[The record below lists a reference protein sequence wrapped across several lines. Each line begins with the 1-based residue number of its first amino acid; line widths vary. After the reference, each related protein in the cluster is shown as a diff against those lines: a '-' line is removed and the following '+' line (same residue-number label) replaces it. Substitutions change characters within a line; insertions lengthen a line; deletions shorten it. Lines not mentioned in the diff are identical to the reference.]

1 MSLSPKTIW
10 TGLLAAALWLTTSVS
25 WGQETKTAGAPATVA
40 PAAAAAAAIT
50 PAISTAPVTM
60 PVVKKPAA
68 QARQY
73 PRRPYRSYSR
83 SRRAAMPAAVALTAG
98 AVAIPAKATPAIIAP
113 VISTQPARPG
123 AHLAP
128 ETVIPPAE
136 LEAYVDGLVRR
147 SMERDHIAGV
157 TVSIV
162 QNGQIVL
169 KKGYGLAKLSPSK
182 AVNPDQTLFR
192 LASISKTFTWITL
205 MKEVEAGHLRLDA
218 PVNLYLPE
226 KLQIKDQGFKQ
237 PILVRDLMAHT
248 PGFEDKAM
256 GQLFERDESRIRPL
270 ATYLRQ
276 ERPDRVR
283 EPGLMSTYSNYGAAL
298 GGEISSY
305 VSGKPFESLIED
317 SIIRPLGLNHTTFRE
332 PYAARTDLPAP
343 MSTAIAAQVSDGFY
357 WNGATFVPKTFEHV
371 SQIAPAGSA
380 SSTAADMARYMQ
392 LILNGGMI
400 DGQVI
405 YSPTTAKA
413 FRTPLR
419 DQTASQNGWDH
430 GFIEY
435 PLPGGFK
442 GQGHEGDTLLFHS
455 NMVTVPDLNLGIF
468 IATNTSSGDGLAAS
482 LPSRIVEQYYATPTL
497 KPFAGTPELA
507 SQAQAFEGS
516 YLSTR
521 RAYSGLERFVGSI
534 IGEASVEV
542 TKDGTLLL
550 NRGGS
555 IKSYVLS
562 RRPGWLVSVNGVEE
576 IKFDVE
582 NGRAVRFY
590 DPMGTQVFE
599 RENFLASGSN
609 LTLFAA
615 LTALCSIAAIVG
627 LFTRDRREFRQ
638 TPTQGRAG
646 LMQTSI
652 SGLWL
657 AAMTMGGLWANMAVD
672 VSQVFYSWPGSLV
685 TLASSCALVASLL
698 SAITLLMMTNIWRGG
713 RRVDSWTSWRKVR
726 FSMSTLIFTIFSILV
741 AMRGGLE
748 PWNS

>member
-10 TGLLAAALWLTTSVS
+10 TGMLAAALSLAT
-25 WGQETKTAGAPATVA
+25 TAGWSQEVKTPGPVS
-40 PAAAAAAAIT
+40 AAA
-50 PAISTAPVTM
+50 PAISSAPVTPPLATK
-60 PVVKKPAA
+60 PVT

-73 PRRPYRSYSR
+73 PKRSYRSYYKA
-83 SRRAAMPAAVALTAG
+83 RRAAASAAAGLTA
-98 AVAIPAKATPAIIAP
+98 AAIAPPVKPTPAIVTP
-113 VISTQPARPG
+113 VTPTQPARPG
-123 AHLAP
+123 ARLAP
-128 ETVIPPAE
+128 GTAIPSAE
-136 LEAYVDGLVRR
+136 LEAFVDGLVRR

-169 KKGYGLAKLSPSK
+169 KKGYGLAQLSPAK
-182 AVNPDQTLFR
+182 PVNPDQTLFR
-192 LASISKTFTWITL
+192 LASISKTFTWMAL

-226 KLQIKDQGFKQ
+226 KLQIKDQEFKQ
-237 PILVRDLMAHT
+237 PILVRDLMSHT

-283 EPGLMSTYSNYGAAL
+283 ESGQVSTYSNYGAAL

-305 VSGKPFESLIED
+305 VSGKPFESMIEGG
-317 SIIRPLGLNHTTFRE
+317 IIRPLGLNHTTFRE
-332 PYAARTDLPAP
+332 PYAARSDLPAP
-343 MSTAIAAQVSDGFY
+343 MSAALAAQVSDGFY
-357 WNGATFVPKTFEHV
+357 WNGASFVPKTFEHV

-392 LILNGGMI
+392 LILNSGTI

-419 DQTASQNGWDH
+419 DQTSSQNGWDH

-468 IATNTSSGDGLAAS
+468 IATNTSTGDAIAAS
-482 LPSRIVEQYYATPTL
+482 LPARIVEQYYATPTL

-507 SQAQAFEGS
+507 SQAKIYEGS

-521 RAYSGLERFVGSI
+521 RAYSGLEKLVGSV

-550 NRGGS
+550 NRGGT
-555 IKSYVLS
+555 IKAYVLS
-562 RRPGWLVSVNGVEE
+562 SRPGWLVNVNGVEE
-576 IKFDVE
+576 IKFDIVD
-582 NGRAVRFY
+582 GKAVRFY
-590 DPMGTQVFE
+590 DPMATQAFE
-599 RENFLASGSN
+599 RENPLTSRST

-615 LTALCSIAAIVG
+615 LTALCSVAAIVG

-652 SGLWL
+652 AGLWL
-657 AAMTMGGLWANMAVD
+657 AAMVMVGLWASVASD
-672 VSQVFYSWPGSLV
+672 ISQVFYSWPGSLV
-685 TLASSCALVASLL
+685 TLASSCALLASLL
-698 SAITLLMMTNIWRGG
+698 TAITLLMMTNIWRGG
-713 RRVDSWTSWRKVR
+713 RRVDSWTNWRKLR
-726 FSMSTLIFTIFSILV
+726 FSMSTLIFAIFSILV

>member
-10 TGLLAAALWLTTSVS
+10 TGLLAVALSLTTSAG
-25 WGQETKTAGAPATVA
+25 WGQETKATGAPAA
-40 PAAAAAAAIT
+40 SAAAVA
-50 PAISTAPVTM
+50 PAISTVPVTT
-60 PVVKKPAA
+60 PSVKRPSA

-73 PRRPYRSYSR
+73 PKRSYRSYSR
-83 SRRAAMPAAVALTAG
+83 ARRTAVPAATGLTTAAVAMAAKTTP
-98 AVAIPAKATPAIIAP
+98 AVAAP
-113 VISTQPARPG
+113 VVPARPG
-123 AHLAP
+123 ARLAP
-128 ETVIPPAE
+128 GTAIPPAE

-169 KKGYGLAKLSPSK
+169 KKGYGLAQLSPAK
-182 AVNPDQTLFR
+182 PVNPDQTLFR
-192 LASISKTFTWITL
+192 LASISKTFTWMAL

-237 PILVRDLMAHT
+237 PILVRDLMSHT

-256 GQLFERDESRIRPL
+256 GQLFERDADRIRPI

-283 EPGLMSTYSNYGAAL
+283 EPGLVSTYSNYGAAL

-305 VSGKPFESLIED
+305 VSGKPFESLIEGG
-317 SIIRPLGLNHTTFRE
+317 IIRPLGLNHTTFRE
-332 PYAARTDLPAP
+332 PYPARADLPAP
-343 MSTAIAAQVSDGFY
+343 MSTALAAQVSDGFY
-357 WNGATFVPKTFEHV
+357 WNGASFVPKTFEHV

-392 LILNGGMI
+392 LILNGGTI

-405 YSPTTAKA
+405 YSPATAKA

-419 DQTASQNGWDH
+419 DQTSSQNGWDH

-468 IATNTSSGDGLAAS
+468 IATNTSTGDAIAAS
-482 LPSRIVEQYYATPTL
+482 LPARIVEQYYATPTL

-507 SQAQAFEGS
+507 SQAKIYEGS

-521 RAYSGLERFVGSI
+521 RAYSGLEKLVGSV
-534 IGEASVEV
+534 IGGASVEV

-550 NRGGS
+550 NRGGT
-555 IKSYVLS
+555 IKAYVLS
-562 RRPGWLVSVNGVEE
+562 SRPGWLVNVNGVEE
-576 IKFDVE
+576 IKFDIVD
-582 NGRAVRFY
+582 GKAVRFY
-590 DPMGTQVFE
+590 DPMATQAFE
-599 RENFLASGSN
+599 RENPLTSRST

-615 LTALCSIAAIVG
+615 LTALCSVAAIVG

-652 SGLWL
+652 AGLWL
-657 AAMTMGGLWANMAVD
+657 AAMVMVGLWANAAQD
-672 VSQVFYSWPGSLV
+672 ISQVFFSWPGSLV

-698 SAITLLMMTNIWRGG
+698 TAITLLMMTNIWRGG
-713 RRVDSWTSWRKVR
+713 RRVDSWTNWRKLR

>member
-10 TGLLAAALWLTTSVS
+10 TGLLAAALSLTASAGWS
-25 WGQETKTAGAPATVA
+25 QEAKTTGPASTAV
-40 PAAAAAAAIT
+40 
-50 PAISTAPVTM
+50 PAISSAPVTTPLATK
-60 PVVKKPAA
+60 PVA

-73 PRRPYRSYSR
+73 PKRSYRSYSR
-83 SRRAAMPAAVALTAG
+83 ARRAAAPAAAGLTAAAVATP
-98 AVAIPAKATPAIIAP
+98 IKATPAIVTPVAP
-113 VISTQPARPG
+113 TQPARPG
-123 AHLAP
+123 ARLAP
-128 ETVIPPAE
+128 GTPIAAAE
-136 LEAYVDGLVRR
+136 LEAFVDGLVRR

-169 KKGYGLAKLSPSK
+169 KKGYGLAQLSPAK
-182 AVNPDQTLFR
+182 PVNPDQTLFR
-192 LASISKTFTWITL
+192 LASISKTFTWIAL

-237 PILVRDLMAHT
+237 PILVRDLMSHT
-248 PGFEDKAM
+248 SGFEDKAM
-256 GQLFERDESRIRPL
+256 GQLFERDDSRIRPL

-283 EPGLMSTYSNYGAAL
+283 EPGQVSTYSNYGAAL

-305 VSGKPFESLIED
+305 VSGKPFEGLVEGG
-317 SIIRPLGLNHTTFRE
+317 IIRPLGLNHTTFRE
-332 PYAARTDLPAP
+332 PYPARADLPAP
-343 MSTAIAAQVSDGFY
+343 MSTALAAQVSDGFY
-357 WNGATFVPKTFEHV
+357 WNGASFVPKTFEHV

-392 LILNGGMI
+392 LILNGGTI

-419 DQTASQNGWDH
+419 DQTVSQNGWNH

-468 IATNTSSGDGLAAS
+468 IATNTSTGDAIAAS
-482 LPSRIVEQYYATPTL
+482 LPARIVEQYYATPTL

-507 SQAQAFEGS
+507 VQAKTYEGS
-516 YLSTR
+516 YLTTR
-521 RAYSGLERFVGSI
+521 RAYSGLERFIGSI
-534 IGEASVEV
+534 IGDASVEV

-550 NRGGS
+550 NRGGN
-555 IKSYVLS
+555 IKAYVLS

-576 IKFDVE
+576 IKFDILD
-582 NGRAVRFY
+582 GKAVRFY
-590 DPMGTQVFE
+590 DPMATQAFE
-599 RENFLASGSN
+599 RESPLTSRST

-615 LTALCSIAAIVG
+615 LTALCSVAAIVG

-652 SGLWL
+652 AGLWL
-657 AAMTMGGLWANMAVD
+657 AAMVMVGLWANVASD
-672 VSQVFYSWPGSLV
+672 ISQVFYSWPGSLV

-698 SAITLLMMTNIWRGG
+698 TAITLLMMTNIWRGG
-713 RRVDSWTSWRKVR
+713 RRVDSWTSWRKLR

>member
-10 TGLLAAALWLTTSVS
+10 TGLLAAALSLTA
-25 WGQETKTAGAPATVA
+25 TAGWSQEAKTTTGPVPT
-40 PAAAAAAAIT
+40 AA
-50 PAISTAPVTM
+50 PAISSAPVTAPLATK
-60 PVVKKPAA
+60 PVT

-73 PRRPYRSYSR
+73 PKRSYR
-83 SRRAAMPAAVALTAG
+83 AYYKARRAAAPAAAGLTAT
-98 AVAIPAKATPAIIAP
+98 AIATPVKATPALSAP
-113 VISTQPARPG
+113 VTSTQPARPG
-123 AHLAP
+123 ARLAP
-128 ETVIPPAE
+128 GTAIPPAE

-169 KKGYGLAKLSPSK
+169 KKGYGLAQLSPAK

-192 LASISKTFTWITL
+192 LASISKTFTWMAL

-237 PILVRDLMAHT
+237 PILVRDLMSHT

-256 GQLFERDESRIRPL
+256 GQLFERDADRIRPL

-283 EPGLMSTYSNYGAAL
+283 ESGQVSTYSNYGAAL

-305 VSGKPFESLIED
+305 VSGKPFESLIEGG
-317 SIIRPLGLNHTTFRE
+317 IIRPLGLNHTTFRE
-332 PYAARTDLPAP
+332 PYAARADLPAP
-343 MSTAIAAQVSDGFY
+343 MSAALAAQVSDGFY
-357 WNGATFVPKTFEHV
+357 WNGASFVPKTFEHV

-392 LILNGGMI
+392 LILNGGTI

-405 YSPTTAKA
+405 YSQATAKA

-455 NMVTVPDLNLGIF
+455 NMITVPDLNLGIF
-468 IATNTSSGDGLAAS
+468 IATNTSTGDAIAAS
-482 LPSRIVEQYYATPTL
+482 LPARIVEQYYATPTL
-497 KPFAGTPELA
+497 KPFAGTPELG
-507 SQAQAFEGS
+507 SQAKIYEGS
-516 YLSTR
+516 YLTTR
-521 RAYSGLERFVGSI
+521 RAYSGLEKLVGSV

-550 NRGGS
+550 NRSGT
-555 IKSYVLS
+555 IKAYVLS
-562 RRPGWLVSVNGVEE
+562 SRPGWLVNVNGVEE
-576 IKFDVE
+576 IKFDIVD
-582 NGRAVRFY
+582 GKAVRFY
-590 DPMGTQVFE
+590 DPMATQAFE
-599 RENFLASGSN
+599 RESPLTSRST

-615 LTALCSIAAIVG
+615 LTALCSVAAIVG

-652 SGLWL
+652 AGLWL
-657 AAMTMGGLWANMAVD
+657 AAMTMVGLWASVASD
-672 VSQVFYSWPGSLV
+672 ISQVFYSWPGSLV

-698 SAITLLMMTNIWRGG
+698 TAITLLMMTNIWRGG
-713 RRVDSWTSWRKVR
+713 RRVDSWTNWRKLR

>member
-10 TGLLAAALWLTTSVS
+10 TGLLAAALSLTAVVS
-25 WGQETKTAGAPATVA
+25 WGQETKATGANAAVA
-40 PAAAAAAAIT
+40 PAIN
-50 PAISTAPVTM
+50 SAPVTTPLAAK
-60 PVVKKPAA
+60 PVA
-68 QARQY
+68 QPRQY
-73 PRRPYRSYSR
+73 PRRPYRSYSQAR
-83 SRRAAMPAAVALTAG
+83 GAAAPAAAGLTGG
-98 AVAIPAKATPAIIAP
+98 AVATPVKATPAIVTP
-113 VISTQPARPG
+113 VVPTQPARPG
-123 AHLAP
+123 ARLAP
-128 ETVIPPAE
+128 GTPIAPAE
-136 LEAYVDGLVRR
+136 LEAFVDGLVRR
-147 SMERDHIAGV
+147 SMERDHVAGV

-169 KKGYGLAKLSPSK
+169 KKGYGLAQLSPAK
-182 AVNPDQTLFR
+182 PVNPDQTLFR
-192 LASISKTFTWITL
+192 LASISKTFTWIAL
-205 MKEVEAGHLRLDA
+205 MKEVDAGHLRLDA

-237 PILVRDLMAHT
+237 PILVRDLMSHT
-248 PGFEDKAM
+248 SGFEDKAM
-256 GQLFERDESRIRPL
+256 GQLFERDTDRIRPL

-283 EPGLMSTYSNYGAAL
+283 ESGQVSTYSNYGAAL

-305 VSGKPFESLIED
+305 VSGKPFESLIEGG
-317 SIIRPLGLNHTTFRE
+317 IIGPLGLNHTTFRE
-332 PYAARTDLPAP
+332 PYAARPELPAP
-343 MSTAIAAQVSDGFY
+343 MSPALAAQVSDGFY
-357 WNGATFVPKTFEHV
+357 WNGASFIPKTFEHV

-392 LILNGGMI
+392 LILNGGTI

-468 IATNTSSGDGLAAS
+468 IATNTSTGDAIAAS
-482 LPSRIVEQYYATPTL
+482 LPARIVEQYYATPTL

-507 SQAQAFEGS
+507 LQAKTYEGS

-534 IGEASVEV
+534 IREASVEV

-550 NRGGS
+550 NRDGT
-555 IKSYVLS
+555 IKAYVLS

-576 IKFDVE
+576 IKFDIE
-582 NGRAVRFY
+582 DGKAVRFY
-590 DPMGTQVFE
+590 DPMATQAFE
-599 RENFLASGSN
+599 RESPLTSRST

-615 LTALCSIAAIVG
+615 LTALCSVAAIVG

-652 SGLWL
+652 AGLWL
-657 AAMTMGGLWANMAVD
+657 AVMVMVGLWANVASD
-672 VSQVFYSWPGSLV
+672 ISQVFYSWPGSLV

-698 SAITLLMMTNIWRGG
+698 TAITLLMMTNIWRGG
-713 RRVDSWTSWRKVR
+713 RRVDSWTSWRKLR

>member
-10 TGLLAAALWLTTSVS
+10 TGLLAAALSLTTSVGWS
-25 WGQETKTAGAPATVA
+25 QETKAISAPATAA
-40 PAAAAAAAIT
+40 PAAAIA
-50 PAISTAPVTM
+50 PAISTVPVTTPLVKR
-60 PVVKKPAA
+60 PVA

-73 PRRPYRSYSR
+73 PKRPYRSYSR
-83 SRRAAMPAAVALTAG
+83 ARRAAVPAAAALTAAAVAM
-98 AVAIPAKATPAIIAP
+98 PAKATPALIAP
-113 VISTQPARPG
+113 VIPTQPARPG
-123 AHLAP
+123 ARLAP
-128 ETVIPPAE
+128 GTAIAPAE
-136 LEAYVDGLVRR
+136 LEAFVDGLVRR

-169 KKGYGLAKLSPSK
+169 KKGYGLAQLSPAK

-192 LASISKTFTWITL
+192 LASISKTFTWIAL

-237 PILVRDLMAHT
+237 PILVRDLLAHT

-256 GQLFERDESRIRPL
+256 GQLFERDADRIRPI

-283 EPGLMSTYSNYGAAL
+283 EPGLVSTYSNYGAAL

-305 VSGKPFESLIED
+305 VSGKPFESLIEVG
-317 SIIRPLGLNHTTFRE
+317 ITRPLGLNHTTFRE
-332 PYAARTDLPAP
+332 PYPARADLPAAMP
-343 MSTAIAAQVSDGFY
+343 TALAAQLSDGFY
-357 WNGATFVPKTFEHV
+357 WNGASFIPKTFEHV

-392 LILNGGMI
+392 LILNGGTI

-419 DQTASQNGWDH
+419 NPSNSQNGWAH

-442 GQGHEGDTLLFHS
+442 GQGHGGDTLLFHS

-468 IATNTSSGDGLAAS
+468 IATNTSTGDDLAAS
-482 LPSRIVEQYYATPTL
+482 LPARVVEQYYATPTL

-507 SQAQAFEGS
+507 SQAKIYEGS

-550 NRGGS
+550 NRGGK
-555 IKSYVLS
+555 IKAYVLS
-562 RRPGWLVSVNGVEE
+562 TRPGWLVSVNGVEE

-582 NGRAVRFY
+582 NGKAVRFY
-590 DPMGTQVFE
+590 DPMGTQAFE
-599 RENFLASGSN
+599 RENSLASGSI

-615 LTALCSIAAIVG
+615 LTALCSVAAIVG

-652 SGLWL
+652 AGLWL
-657 AAMTMGGLWANMAVD
+657 AAMAMFGLWATAAED
-672 VSQVFYSWPGSLV
+672 VSQVFYSWPGNLV
-685 TLASSCALVASLL
+685 TLASSCALVASILT
-698 SAITLLMMTNIWRGG
+698 AITLLMMTNIWRGG
-713 RRVDSWTSWRKVR
+713 RRVDSWTSWRKLR
-726 FSMSTLIFTIFSILV
+726 FSMSTVIFTIFSILV
-741 AMRGGLE
+741 ALRGGLE

>member
-1 MSLSPKTIW
+1 MPLSSKTIW
-10 TGLLAAALWLTTSVS
+10 TGLLAATLSLTTSLG
-25 WGQETKTAGAPATVA
+25 WGQETKATGATAVVA
-40 PAAAAAAAIT
+40 PA
-50 PAISTAPVTM
+50 ISPAPVATPLATK
-60 PVVKKPAA
+60 PVA

-73 PRRPYRSYSR
+73 PRRTYRSYYQA
-83 SRRAAMPAAVALTAG
+83 RRTAAPAAAGLTAAAI
-98 AVAIPAKATPAIIAP
+98 AVPVKATPAINAP
-113 VISTQPARPG
+113 ALATQPARPG
-123 AHLAP
+123 ARLAP
-128 ETVIPPAE
+128 GTPIAPAE
-136 LEAYVDGLVRR
+136 LEAFVDGLVRR

-157 TVSIV
+157 TVSVV

-169 KKGYGLAKLSPSK
+169 KKGYGLAQLSPAK
-182 AVNPDQTLFR
+182 PVHPDQTLFR
-192 LASISKTFTWITL
+192 LASISKTFTWMAL

-226 KLQIKDQGFKQ
+226 KLQIKDQGFRQ

-256 GQLFERDESRIRPL
+256 GQLFERDTDRIRPL
-270 ATYLRQ
+270 TTYLRQ

-283 EPGLMSTYSNYGAAL
+283 EPGLISTYSNYGAAL

-305 VSGKPFESLIED
+305 VSGKPFESLIEGG
-317 SIIRPLGLNHTTFRE
+317 ILRPLGLNHTTFRE
-332 PYAARTDLPAP
+332 PYPARADLPAP
-343 MSTAIAAQVSDGFY
+343 MPTALAAQVSDGFY
-357 WNGATFVPKTFEHV
+357 WNGASFVPKTFEHV

-392 LILNGGMI
+392 LILNGGTI

-430 GFIEY
+430 GFIDY

-468 IATNTSSGDGLAAS
+468 IATNTSTGDAIAAS
-482 LPSRIVEQYYATPTL
+482 LPARIVEQYYATPTL
-497 KPFAGTPELA
+497 KPFAGTAELA
-507 SQAQAFEGS
+507 EQAKIYDGS

-521 RAYSGLERFVGSI
+521 RAYSGLEKLVGSI
-534 IGEASVEV
+534 IGEASVDV

-550 NRGGS
+550 KRGGT
-555 IKSYVLS
+555 IKAYVLS

-576 IKFDVE
+576 IKFDIE
-582 NGRAVRFY
+582 NGKAVRFY
-590 DPMGTQVFE
+590 DPMATQVFE
-599 RENFLASGSN
+599 RENLLTSGST

-652 SGLWL
+652 AGLWL
-657 AAMTMGGLWANMAVD
+657 AAMTMVSLWANAAQD
-672 VSQVFYSWPGSLV
+672 ISQVFYSWPGSLV

-698 SAITLLMMTNIWRGG
+698 TAITLLMMTNIWRGG
-713 RRVDSWTSWRKVR
+713 RRVDSWTSWRKLR
-726 FSMSTLIFTIFSILV
+726 FSMSTLIFTIFSVLV

>member
-1 MSLSPKTIW
+1 MRMSLSSKTIW
-10 TGLLAAALWLTTSVS
+10 TGLLVATLSLTASVS
-25 WGQETKTAGAPATVA
+25 WGQETKATG
-40 PAAAAAAAIT
+40 PAAAVT
-50 PAISTAPVTM
+50 PAISSAPITTPSVTK
-60 PVVKKPAA
+60 PVG

-73 PRRPYRSYSR
+73 PKRTYRSYYQA
-83 SRRAAMPAAVALTAG
+83 RRAAAPAAAGLTAAAVAL
-98 AVAIPAKATPAIIAP
+98 PAKAAPAIVAP
-113 VISTQPARPG
+113 VVPTQPARPG
-123 AHLAP
+123 ARLAP
-128 ETVIPPAE
+128 GTPIAPAE
-136 LEAYVDGLVRR
+136 LEAFVDGMVRR

-157 TVSIV
+157 TVSVV

-169 KKGYGLAKLSPSK
+169 KKGYGLAQLSPAK
-182 AVNPDQTLFR
+182 PVNPDQTLFR
-192 LASISKTFTWITL
+192 LGSISKTFTWIAL

-256 GQLFERDESRIRPL
+256 GQLFERDADRIRPL

-283 EPGLMSTYSNYGAAL
+283 EPGLMSSYSNYGAAL
-298 GGEISSY
+298 GGEISAY
-305 VSGKPFESLIED
+305 VSGKPFESLIE
-317 SIIRPLGLNHTTFRE
+317 SGIIRPLGLNHTTFRE
-332 PYAARTDLPAP
+332 PYPARADLPAP
-343 MSTAIAAQVSDGFY
+343 MPTALAAQVSDGFY
-357 WNGATFVPKTFEHV
+357 WNGASFVPKTFEHV

-392 LILNGGMI
+392 LILNGGTI

-419 DQTASQNGWDH
+419 NPSNSQNGWDH
-430 GFIEY
+430 GFIDY
-435 PLPGGFK
+435 PLPGGFR
-442 GQGHEGDTLLFHS
+442 GQGHAGATLLFLS

-468 IATNTSSGDGLAAS
+468 ISTNTSTGESLVSS
-482 LPSRIVEQYYATPTL
+482 LPARIVEQYYATPTL
-497 KPFAGTPELA
+497 KPFAGTPDLA
-507 SQAQAFEGS
+507 EQAKIYEGS

-521 RAYSGLERFVGSI
+521 RAYSGLEKLVETL
-534 IGEASVEV
+534 IGEASVDV

-550 NRGGS
+550 NRGGT
-555 IKSYVLS
+555 IKAYVLS

-576 IKFDVE
+576 IKFDIE
-582 NGRAVRFY
+582 NGKAVRFY

-599 RENFLASGSN
+599 RENLLTSGST
-609 LTLFAA
+609 LSLFAA

-652 SGLWL
+652 AGLWL
-657 AAMTMGGLWANMAVD
+657 AAMVMVALWANAAED
-672 VSQVFYSWPGSLV
+672 ISQIFYSWPGSLV
-685 TLASSCALVASLL
+685 TLASSCALVASILT
-698 SAITLLMMTNIWRGG
+698 AITLLMMTNIWRGG
-713 RRVDSWTSWRKVR
+713 RRVDSWTSWRKLR
-726 FSMSTLIFTIFSILV
+726 FSMSTLIFTIFAILV